1 MADPEGPVRGMEGD
15 PVNAA
20 SQPKANIEAM
30 LYTVQ
35 YKHDRHSHIDITQRD
50 ICLDKCGEEWGRPCT
65 TFCPAK
71 VYEWDGQ
78 KIAIAYENCVEC
90 TSCLL
95 GCPYRII
102 DWRLPRGGYGVH
114 YRFG

>member
-1 MADPEGPVRGMEGD
+1 MEGD

-50 ICLDKCGEEWGRPCT
+50 ICLDKCGEEWGRPCRSEERRVG
-65 TFCPAK
+65 K
-71 VYEWDGQ
+71 
-78 KIAIAYENCVEC
+78 EC
-90 TSCLL
+90 
-95 GCPYRII
+95 
-102 DWRLPRGGYGVH
+102 RL
-114 YRFG
+114 